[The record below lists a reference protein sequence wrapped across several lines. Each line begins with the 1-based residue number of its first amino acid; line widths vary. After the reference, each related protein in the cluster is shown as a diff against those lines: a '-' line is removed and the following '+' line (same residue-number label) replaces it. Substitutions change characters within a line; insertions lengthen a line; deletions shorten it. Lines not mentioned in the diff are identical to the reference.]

1 MSTNHTSCLYLL
13 QIRGVQDLF
22 VFDHGSFF
30 ADSNS
35 SLGNDTAPGEYSLS
49 SLHVQ
54 DRGVFELHSSKKD
67 RASVLSLYNLTVRSF
82 SITLL
87 SHKITLKP
95 HDLSGSHIELELV
108 SSSFFFIRSS
118 VGGTLNPTTS
128 SISQLTIY

>member
-108 SSSFFFIRSS
+108 ALFFFLSLDLRW
-118 VGGTLNPTTS
+118 GAL
-128 SISQLTIY
+128 